1 MAAGRGIGFVLASAI
16 AFLIVPDPPTAD
28 EGSEFILNFV
38 AVNDADLLWQAFF
51 FGIGGVLLLWFGGT
65 LAAAL
70 RRLGR
75 NPDDRL
81 PAVITAS
88 AGAAVAMFLVGVIC
102 VGALASGIEQM
113 DQGVA
118 YGLYQVGSFAF
129 VMTDF
134 PAAAFV
140 WGPPRSGSRGRRSC
154 RSRSATSVGSS
165 GCCSSSTPGAGCS
178 VTAPTSPPAERRTRS
193 SSRSSSSGCS

>member
-1 MAAGRGIGFVLASAI
+1 VPSWERLAAGSGIGFVLASAI

-51 FGIGGVLLLWFGGT
+51 FGIGGILLLWFGGT

-118 YGLYQVGSFAF
+118 YGLYQLGSFAF

-140 WGPPRSGSRGRRSC
+140 WAASLGIRGRSC
-154 RSRSATSVGSS
+154 SRSRSATSEAASA
-165 GCCSSSTPGAGCS
+165 CCW
-178 VTAPTSPPAERRTRS
+178 
-193 SSRSSSSGCS
+193 